1 MLSIWA
7 IAGLILGAL
16 ILAGI
21 AWFVILVLGKAIFE
35 DLIGAIIVKFRRKK
49 DKKDRYIY

>member
-7 IAGLILGAL
+7 IAGLFVGGL

-21 AWFVILVLGKAIFE
+21 AWFVLMIFGKAFFE
-35 DLIGAIIVKFRRKK
+35 DMIGGIIGKIRRKVR
-49 DKKDRYIY
+49 KKDRYIY